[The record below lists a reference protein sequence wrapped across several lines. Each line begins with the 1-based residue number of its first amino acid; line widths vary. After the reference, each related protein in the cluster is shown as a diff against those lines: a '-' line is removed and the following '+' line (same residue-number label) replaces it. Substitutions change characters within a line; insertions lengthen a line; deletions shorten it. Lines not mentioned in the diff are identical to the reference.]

1 MNTASVPFM
10 SALLG
15 LVVVGTSSVTER
27 GGRHYAAPSTTRPGL
42 AVNKPGRR
50 GPFSL
55 RQGAFPRLG
64 FGWLGALSASRA
76 RAVSSAAS
84 ARIAP
89 ATAARTFCAAH

>member
-1 MNTASVPFM
+1 M
-10 SALLG
+10 
-15 LVVVGTSSVTER
+15 
-27 GGRHYAAPSTTRPGL
+27 YAAPSTPIHTSFTAWAWVGL